1 MPLQKTLR
9 SVRLIRNEK
18 AFTLIEIMIVLAIMA
33 AVVALSMPY
42 ISNRNSQ
49 NKKFL
54 REFTILSRELHT
66 KAKLQGVVFRMVLD
80 LAGSESGGSDSNV
93 PQTYW
98 VEKSNGSSVIKPN
111 EEESALLRAQEADAE
126 KRSDPRGFEPDTST
140 IREPRELPSG
150 MRIDKVELAR
160 AKDPIRRGK
169 AYIHFMPQGL
179 ADEAAIHIKGE
190 KKQVWTIAI
199 HPLTGRAEL
208 IAKPISLKEIT
219 SQ

>member
-1 MPLQKTLR
+1 
-9 SVRLIRNEK
+9 
-18 AFTLIEIMIVLAIMA
+18 MIVLAIMA